1 MNQFKNKRHLQKTG
15 KRGKSYISK
24 GKKGNTLAVK
34 KSNQYKLK
42 GDIYKSNTD
51 QDTVRLNKY
60 IAGTGL
66 CSRRKADEYIK
77 NGLVTVNGKVTTEL
91 GVKIKHS
98 DIVKYDGKTLTEKKK
113 IYILINKP
121 KDCVTTTRD
130 KHAKRNV
137 LELINNSDRERI
149 YPVGRLDRNTT
160 GVLLLTNDGDLT
172 RKLTHPKFN
181 KLKIYHVHLNKTL
194 KASDID
200 KIARGVTLPD
210 GFIQVD
216 SISYIIPGDKKQV
229 GIEIH
234 SGRNRI
240 IRRIFEHMNYKVT
253 KLDRVYFAGLTK
265 KGLAR
270 GKWRYLS
277 EKEVSILKMGSYR

>member
-1 MNQFKNKRHLQKTG
+1 MNQFKNKSHRQKIS
-15 KRGKSYISK
+15 RRDKSYISK
-24 GKKGNTLAVK
+24 GKQGNTLAVK
-34 KSNQYKLK
+34 KTNQYKLK
-42 GDIYKSNTD
+42 GDIRKSNTD
-51 QDTVRLNKY
+51 QDTIRLNKY
-60 IAGTGL
+60 IAATGL

-77 NGLVTVNGKVTTEL
+77 NGLITVNGKVTTEL

-98 DIVKYDGKTLTEKKK
+98 DIVKYDGKNLTEKNK
-113 IYILINKP
+113 IYILLNKP
-121 KDCVTTTRD
+121 KDYVTTTRD

-137 LELINNSDRERI
+137 LELINISDKQRI

-172 RKLTHPKFN
+172 AKLTHPKYN
-181 KLKIYHVHLNKTL
+181 KLKIYHVYLNKVL

-200 KIARGVTLPD
+200 KIARGVTLED
-210 GFIQVD
+210 GFINVD
-216 SISYIIPGDKKQV
+216 SISYVNPKDKKQA

-240 IRRIFEHMNYKVT
+240 IRRIFEHLNYKVT